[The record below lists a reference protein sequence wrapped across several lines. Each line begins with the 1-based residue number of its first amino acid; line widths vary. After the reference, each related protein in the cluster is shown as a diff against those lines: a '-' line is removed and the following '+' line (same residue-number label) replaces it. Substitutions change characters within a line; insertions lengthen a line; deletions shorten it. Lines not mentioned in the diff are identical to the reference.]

1 MGVPVKLHRCSA
13 SWMKIS
19 AHPCWVVESALR
31 DKEVDYVTVSGPL
44 RRGKR
49 TALQALT
56 GQSMYPV
63 IEFEDGT
70 LYRAESKEMAAKIR
84 AGELGSSAASQTST

>member
-1 MGVPVKLHRCSA
+1 
-13 SWMKIS
+13 MKIG

-31 DKEVDYVTVSGPL
+31 DASVDYVTVPGPL

-49 TALQALT
+49 TALQSLT
-56 GQSMYPV
+56 GQSLYPV

-70 LYRAESKEMAAKIR
+70 LYRAESKAMAAKIR
-84 AGELGSSAASQTST
+84 AGELGSSAAGPASA

>member
-1 MGVPVKLHRCSA
+1 MRIG
-13 SWMKIS
+13 

-31 DKEVDYVTVSGPL
+31 DAGVDYANVTGPL

-49 TALQALT
+49 TALRALS

-63 IEFEDGT
+63 IEFADGT

-84 AGELGSSAASQTST
+84 AGELGSSGAGPDSM